1 MKSSLEVMQ
10 ILFLEE
16 DNYKALDGQI
26 MTVHVVFALNMKQ
39 GILQDEKNSHQRIP
53 LLSYK
58 FLE

>member
-1 MKSSLEVMQ
+1 MQ

>member
-39 GILQDEKNSHQRIP
+39 GILQDEKNSHQRIL

>member
-1 MKSSLEVMQ
+1 MQ

-39 GILQDEKNSHQRIP
+39 GILQDEKNSHQRIL